1 MNPKLAR
8 SLAAITTTLILNT
21 GCSPQQPTT
30 PTPTQNYTV
39 TGVVQRI
46 QPDGKTAI
54 IQHDLIP
61 NYMMA
66 MTMPFSAQDTQTL
79 SRIYPGDQITFTL
92 HVTASDAWISNVM
105 KTGRSF
111 ATQKNPPAPGE
122 LAFPEEL
129 STGDPIPDCT
139 LTNELGQAFQLHDL
153 LGQPLA
159 LTFLFTRCP
168 LPTYCPLLSDHF
180 AETEKLLQ
188 SSTSHTNYH
197 LLTISFDPEFD
208 TPEKLLNYA
217 SRYRKDTNHWTFA
230 TGDRTTVEQLG
241 RQLGLLLFRE
251 TGTIS
256 HNLRTVVVKPNGT
269 IHHVFR
275 DNQWSPKDLTN
286 ALIQARN

>member
-1 MNPKLAR
+1 MHPVTKTLLACITIAT
-8 SLAAITTTLILNT
+8 LAST
-21 GCSPQQPTT
+21 GCQPQKPTT
-30 PTPTQNYTV
+30 ETPPQTYSV
-39 TGVVQRI
+39 TGIVQRV
-46 QPDGKTAI
+46 QADGKTAV

-66 MTMPFSAQDTQTL
+66 MTMPFNAQDTQTL
-79 SRIYPGDQITFTL
+79 NQVYPGDQVTFTL

-105 KTGRSF
+105 KTGRTF
-111 ATQKNPPAPGE
+111 PTTPDTPPPGE

-129 STGDPIPDCT
+129 TTGDPLPDCT
-139 LTNELGQAFQLHDL
+139 LTNELSQTFQLHNL

-208 TPEKLLNYA
+208 TPEKLRNYA